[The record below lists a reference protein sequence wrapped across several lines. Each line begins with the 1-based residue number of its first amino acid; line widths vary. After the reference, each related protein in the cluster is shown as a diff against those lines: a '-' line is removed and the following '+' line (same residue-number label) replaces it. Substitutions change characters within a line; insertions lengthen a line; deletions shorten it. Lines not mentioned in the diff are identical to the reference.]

1 MRESTFSRRKF
12 IQMAALGTGSVLL
25 FPMCKRQSANH
36 VWRFF
41 TEEEAQSVIAIAEQF
56 IPADKDPGATY
67 ANVVNFIDKQLVGP
81 YTRFQ
86 DEYRKGLTC
95 LAQSCKSL
103 HYGSFASL
111 EGSKQSAFLELMEK
125 GQLPEKHWDGV
136 NQSSFFSRLLD
147 HTMQGF
153 YGSPRHG
160 GNRDYVSYK
169 MMKLD
174 YPHVLGQNRYATVI
188 QEIKKQENEK

>member
-1 MRESTFSRRKF
+1 MIKKTLSRRKF
-12 IQMAALGTGSVLL
+12 VQMTILGTGSLSLL
-25 FPMCKRQSANH
+25 CMCKKSQTNSSWH
-36 VWRFF
+36 FF
-41 TEEEAQSVIAIAEQF
+41 TGDEAQTIIAIAEQF

-86 DEYRKGLTC
+86 DEYRKGLAC
-95 LAQSCKSL
+95 LAQSCRSL
-103 HYGSFASL
+103 HNGSFASL
-111 EGSKQSAFLELMEK
+111 EGTKQSGFLELMEK
-125 GQLPEKHWDGV
+125 GRLPKEHWDGV
-136 NQSSFFSRLLD
+136 NQGSFFSRLLD

-188 QEIKKQENEK
+188 QEIKNQENEK